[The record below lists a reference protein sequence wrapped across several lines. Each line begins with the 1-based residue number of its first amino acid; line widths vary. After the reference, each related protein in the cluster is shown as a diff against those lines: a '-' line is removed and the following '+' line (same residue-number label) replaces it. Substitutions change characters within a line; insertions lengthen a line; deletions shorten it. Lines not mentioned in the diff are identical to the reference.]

1 MPIYEYICKQCETQ
15 FEALVNGTTKPR
27 CPECDSSRLEQQ
39 YSSFSVGAPKGKG
52 QFSKSA
58 SSSGKKSA
66 GGGCGTC
73 GDPRGPGS
81 CAIN

>member
-1 MPIYEYICKQCETQ
+1 MPIYEYLCKACSAH
-15 FEALVNGTTKPR
+15 FEALVTGSSKPH

-39 YSSFSVGAPKGKG
+39 YSSFAVGAPKGKG

-58 SSSGKKSA
+58 PSSRK
-66 GGGCGTC
+66 GGGCGSC

-81 CAIN
+81 CSMN